1 MTKSKQTIQQK
12 TAKLNE
18 LVAWFDSEE
27 FTLEAALDHFKQAE
41 VLAAQLHLA
50 RRASSRLHLVFRHCL
65 QTSALTIHRQTG
77 LDWKPYDTVH
87 YRR

>member
-41 VLAAQLHLA
+41 VLAAEIEQDL
-50 RRASSRLHLVFRHCL
+50 STL
-65 QTSALTIHRQTG
+65 QNEIEIVKRSFDSEA
-77 LDWKPYDTVH
+77 
-87 YRR
+87 